1 MALDRGSDPTSVQS
15 VHFVEGE
22 TSFPAFLYSNNDVQ
36 KHVVCSRVQL
46 SENTVF
52 TVIPKQGLQVS
63 AKQKV
68 SPWDLFEGH
77 KNPAPLS
84 WAWFGTVRVDRKVIK
99 YEEQQHLL
107 LYHMHT
113 KPKPRSY
120 YLEPLPLPP
129 EEEEEEPTTPVSQEP
144 ERKPGELSDQGKHAT
159 DDEKKTKGR
168 KRKSKSSSR
177 ADVSSWCP
185 TQNWKYR
192 AEASDVAWCFL
203 ANT

>member
-1 MALDRGSDPTSVQS
+1 M
-15 VHFVEGE
+15 
-22 TSFPAFLYSNNDVQ
+22 
-36 KHVVCSRVQL
+36 
-46 SENTVF
+46 
-52 TVIPKQGLQVS
+52 
-63 AKQKV
+63 

-107 LYHMHT
+107 LYHAHP

-144 ERKPGELSDQGKHAT
+144 ERKSGELSDQGKHGT
-159 DDEKKTKGR
+159 DDDKKTKGR
-168 KRKSKSSSR
+168 KRKSKSSSK
-177 ADVSSWCP
+177 ADVSGWCLVQSWEHP
-185 TQNWKYR
+185 VALLSLLHSQAVPYLGGFHQRERMEMVSRRLGFYQTQ
-192 AEASDVAWCFL
+192 SV
-203 ANT
+203 